1 MRTALR
7 ALFAVG
13 LGFAVSVLLATCG
26 GGSGLLSGAE
36 SSSLSA
42 QLAAVSSAV
51 NARHCEAARTAITN
65 FSNLV
70 AELPPSVGPTLR
82 RNLDQGASTVGRLAA
97 HDCQLPATTA
107 TPSQPNATTRTTPT
121 RTTSSSTTSSTTT
134 STATSTTSTPA
145 PTSSTTTPTTPTT
158 STTSTTTPATRTTPT
173 GTTST
178 PSSGG
183 AGLGKGGGN
192 GQ

>member
-7 ALFAVG
+7 ALFAGG

-51 NARHCEAARTAITN
+51 NARHCEAARTAVTN

-121 RTTSSSTTSSTTT
+121 RTTSSSTSSTSTAT

-145 PTSSTTTPTTPTT
+145 PTS
-158 STTSTTTPATRTTPT
+158 STTTPATRTTPT